1 MKKIIILIVLFVS
14 VQIQAQ
20 NKAKQ
25 LLDEVS
31 NNMKNY
37 KTIYIEFT
45 NSLDNKVENVHQT
58 TKGNASMQGEKYVV
72 NLLGMTTIF
81 DGKKMITINP
91 EDEEVTISDV
101 DEEDDFSPAKFFTF
115 YKEGYRFEMGKEMVK
130 NGRKLQYVRL
140 IPIDSNSDF
149 SQVILVVDS
158 KTKHIQELIQKGK
171 NGSDIT
177 LKINKFKSNID
188 LPSKL
193 FSFDKKK
200 YEDKGYLINEL

>member
-1 MKKIIILIVLFVS
+1 MKKLIVVLVILFTA
-14 VQIQAQ
+14 QIQAQ
-20 NKAKQ
+20 NKAKT

-31 NNMKNY
+31 NTMKNY
-37 KTIYIEFT
+37 KTIYIEFS
-45 NSLDNKVENVHQT
+45 NSLDNKAEDVHQT
-58 TKGNASMQGEKYVV
+58 TKGNASLQGEKYVV
-72 NLLGMTTIF
+72 NLLGTTTIF
-81 DGKKMITINP
+81 DGNKMITINP

-115 YKEGYRFEMGKEMVK
+115 YKEGYRFEMGKETVK
-130 NGRKLQYVRL
+130 NGIKLQYVRL

-149 SQVILVVDS
+149 SQVILVIDS

-177 LKINKFKSNID
+177 LKINKFKSNLE

>member
-1 MKKIIILIVLFVS
+1 MKKFFAVIVILFVA
-14 VQIQAQ
+14 QIKAQ
-20 NKAKQ
+20 NKAKT

-31 NNMKNY
+31 NTMKSY
-37 KTIYIEFT
+37 KTIYIEFS

-58 TKGNASMQGEKYVV
+58 TKGNASLKGEKYVV
-72 NLLGMTTIF
+72 NMLGVTTIF
-81 DGKKMITINP
+81 NGNKMITINP
-91 EDEEVTISDV
+91 DDEEVTISDV
-101 DEEDDFSPAKFFTF
+101 DEEDNFSPAKFFTF
-115 YKEGYRFEMGKEMVK
+115 YKEGYRFKMGKEIVK
-130 NGRKLQYVRL
+130 NGRKLQYVQL

-149 SQVILVVDS
+149 SQVILVIDS

-177 LKINKFKSNID
+177 LKINKFKSDID
-188 LPSKL
+188 LPSKI

>member
-1 MKKIIILIVLFVS
+1 MKRFIAVLLILFATQLH
-14 VQIQAQ
+14 AQ
-20 NKAKQ
+20 NKAKT
-25 LLDEVS
+25 LLDQVS
-31 NNMKNY
+31 NKMKNY
-37 KTIYIEFT
+37 KTIYIEFS
-45 NSLDNKVENVHQT
+45 NSLNNKAENVHQT
-58 TKGNASMQGEKYVV
+58 TKGNASLQGEKYVV
-72 NLLGMTTIF
+72 NLLGVTTIF
-81 DGKKMITINP
+81 DGNKMITINP

-115 YKEGYRFEMGKEMVK
+115 YKKGYRYEMGKEVVK

-149 SQVILVVDS
+149 SQVILIVDS

-177 LKINKFKSNID
+177 LKINQFKSNID
-188 LPSKL
+188 LPSEL
-193 FSFDKKK
+193 FTFDKKK

>member
-1 MKKIIILIVLFVS
+1 MKKITLLFALILTF
-14 VQIQAQ
+14 QIQAQ
-20 NKAKQ
+20 NKAKV

-37 KTIYIEFT
+37 KTIYIEFS
-45 NSLDNKVENVHQT
+45 NSLDNKVEDIHQT
-58 TKGNASMQGEKYVV
+58 TKGNASMKGDKYVV
-72 NLLGMTTIF
+72 NMLGITTIF

-91 EDEEVTISDV
+91 EDEEVTISEV

-115 YKEGYRFEMGKEMVK
+115 YQEGYRYEMGKEVVK

-149 SQVILVVDS
+149 TYVVLVVDV
-158 KTKHIQELIQKGK
+158 KTKHIQKLIQKGK

-177 LKINKFKSNID
+177 LKINKFKSNMD
-188 LPSKL
+188 LPSNL
-193 FSFDKKK
+193 FTYDRKK
-200 YEDKGYLINEL
+200 YEDKGYIINEL

>member
-81 DGKKMITINP
+81 DGEKMITINP

-177 LKINKFKSNID
+177 LKINKFKSNIE

>member
-1 MKKIIILIVLFVS
+1 MKKIIIVIVLFVA
-14 VQIQAQ
+14 VQMQAQ

-31 NNMKNY
+31 NTMKNY
-37 KTIYIEFT
+37 KTIYIEFS
-45 NSLDNKVENVHQT
+45 NSLDNKTENVHQT
-58 TKGNASMQGEKYVV
+58 NKGNASMEDEKYVV
-72 NLLGMTTIF
+72 NLLGITTIF
-81 DGKKMITINP
+81 DGKIMITINP

-115 YKEGYRFEMGKEMVK
+115 YKEGYRYEMGKEKVV

-149 SQVILVVDS
+149 SQVILVIDA
-158 KTKHIQELIQKGK
+158 KTKHIQKLIQKGK

-177 LKINKFKSNID
+177 LKITKFKSNID

>member
-1 MKKIIILIVLFVS
+1 MKRFIAVLLILFATQVH
-14 VQIQAQ
+14 AQ
-20 NKAKQ
+20 NKAKT
-25 LLDEVS
+25 LLDQVS
-31 NNMKNY
+31 NKMKNY
-37 KTIYIEFT
+37 KTIYIEFS
-45 NSLDNKVENVHQT
+45 NSLNNKVENVHQT
-58 TKGNASMQGEKYVV
+58 TKGNASLQGEKYVV
-72 NLLGMTTIF
+72 NLLGVTTIF
-81 DGKKMITINP
+81 DGNKMITINP

-115 YKEGYRFEMGKEMVK
+115 YKEGYRYEMGKEVVK

-149 SQVILVVDS
+149 SQVILIVDS

-177 LKINKFKSNID
+177 LKINQFKSNID
-188 LPSKL
+188 LPSEL
-193 FSFDKKK
+193 FTFDKKK